1 MTIYKPKK
9 LKEAEKLKSVSLEVE
24 KRETLLKKD
33 DEVEIHP
40 FIRRKRPLLLGI
52 CVLVLLA
59 MAILSLAV
67 GIVIYKR
74 SLVKRNFCGVYDVKY
89 RDISKMPTSGTF
101 KEKVEIDGNHE
112 KLDVPEILD
121 YFSATILHDFENN
134 YTAIVDVLR
143 ARCYLLPLNRTLIEP
158 PKNFMDLIEKFKS
171 GYYNPDVEMLRDNYV
186 VDTRTLAKAEEY
198 GPYIQEHCTFYDVYK
213 LHKSSREGML
223 MKRSSV
229 MCPMEGDK
237 FCLGSTFSSY
247 LPCIRLSQCL

>member
-1 MTIYKPKK
+1 M
-9 LKEAEKLKSVSLEVE
+9 LQ
-24 KRETLLKKD
+24 LLKKD

-74 SLVKRNFCGVYDVKY
+74 SLVKVMIWFLSHFNSNSIVSDSNLQRNFCGVYDVKY

-121 YFSATILHDFENN
+121 YFSATILHDFENVSAFTCWVLTWVYLTIPLQN

-158 PKNFMDLIEKFKS
+158 PKNFMDLIEKFKVKLIFYSIVKFES
-171 GYYNPDVEMLRDNYV
+171 GN
-186 VDTRTLAKAEEY
+186 K
-198 GPYIQEHCTFYDVYK
+198 
-213 LHKSSREGML
+213 
-223 MKRSSV
+223 
-229 MCPMEGDK
+229 
-237 FCLGSTFSSY
+237 
-247 LPCIRLSQCL
+247 